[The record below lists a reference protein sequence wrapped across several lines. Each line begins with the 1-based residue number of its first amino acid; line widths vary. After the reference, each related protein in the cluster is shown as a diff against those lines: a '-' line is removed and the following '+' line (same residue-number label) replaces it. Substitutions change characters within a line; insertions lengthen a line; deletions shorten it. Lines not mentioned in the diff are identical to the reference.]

1 MNSFV
6 CDTEKP
12 FLFRGRINED
22 VNTYV
27 ALGRIGDLFFTDSQ
41 LQLDQL
47 QTQANPGGM
56 SDIYLT
62 SGTYVKSFYTVMT
75 APSCTTIRL
84 LGKHHHTQRLHHH
97 IDWRKAVPLIIRT
110 QETADNSPLLK

>member
-6 CDTEKP
+6 CDTAKP

-27 ALGRIGDLFFTDSQ
+27 SLGGTGDLFFTDMQ

-47 QTQANPGGM
+47 LTQSNTGGM
-56 SDIYLT
+56 TELYLD
-62 SGTYVKSFYTVMT
+62 SGTYVKSFYTVMA
-75 APSCTTIRL
+75 APSCTSINWMGRFN
-84 LGKHHHTQRLHHH
+84 KRLHHK
-97 IDWRKAVPLIIRT
+97 INWRKAVPLIIPEPKLT
-110 QETADNSPLLK
+110 E